1 MAPEGDL
8 ERKLVCFYEYIFP
21 GSNRVLCEVINW
33 VVHGE
38 VLGIV
43 HGVEVSVFTQP
54 IRYGVSVRL
63 TNESRLMHQS

>member
-21 GSNRVLCEVINW
+21 GRNKVLCDVINR
-33 VVHGE
+33 VVHGV

-43 HGVEVSVFTQP
+43 HGVEVSVFNSPSQYDMVC
-54 IRYGVSVRL
+54 R
-63 TNESRLMHQS
+63 

>member
-33 VVHGE
+33 VVHGV

-43 HGVEVSVFTQP
+43 HGVEISVFNSPSQYDMVC
-54 IRYGVSVRL
+54 R
-63 TNESRLMHQS
+63 

>member
-33 VVHGE
+33 VVHDV

-43 HGVEVSVFTQP
+43 HGVMIVNPRPPPFTST
-54 IRYGVSVRL
+54 REKKGL
-63 TNESRLMHQS
+63 G